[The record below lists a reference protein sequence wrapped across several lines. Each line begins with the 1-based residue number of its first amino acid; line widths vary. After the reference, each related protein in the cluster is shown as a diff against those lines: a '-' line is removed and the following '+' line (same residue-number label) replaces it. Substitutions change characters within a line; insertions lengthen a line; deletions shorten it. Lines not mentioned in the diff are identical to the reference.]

1 MYFPLLF
8 WKRFGQELG
17 TKRTEN
23 EAFIAGVSS
32 NNLKN
37 LFILGHG
44 TLSQHLTG
52 KYEIEALPF
61 EEIPSSLQHQDVTIN
76 TGIHVF
82 SVSVSRISNQ
92 LEMFLGDIDDPQW
105 NLQLSRRPLSLQEIK
120 KRRSKTDGYD
130 LNPLVLQKAGCQYT
144 I

>member
-1 MYFPLLF
+1 MDFPLLF
-8 WKRFGQELG
+8 RKGFGQELG
-17 TKRTEN
+17 TEGTEN

-52 KYEIEALPF
+52 KYEIEVLTF
-61 EEIPSSLQHQDVTIN
+61 EEVPSSLQHQDVTID
-76 TGIHVF
+76 TGIHVS

-105 NLQLSRRPLSLQEIK
+105 NLQLGRRPLGLQEIE
-120 KRRSKTDGYD
+120 KRSLKTDGQD
-130 LNPLVLQKAGCQYT
+130 LNPLVL
-144 I
+144 